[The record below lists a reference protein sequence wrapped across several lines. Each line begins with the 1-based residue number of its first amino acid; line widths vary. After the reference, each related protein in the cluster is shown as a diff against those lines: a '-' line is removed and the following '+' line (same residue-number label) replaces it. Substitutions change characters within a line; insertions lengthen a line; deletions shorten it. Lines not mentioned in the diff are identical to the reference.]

1 MNFLSYSEYRP
12 PFRTPAFLDSLDSSN
27 PCFSAS
33 PLTVRKAQKQLRTVT
48 AFTPTTHSL
57 RPRVLHPCQT
67 AKLATASPNTPICE
81 ALPGNLQSLK
91 PHYLSNLYP
100 FKLSSSTFPS
110 SGRILGQ
117 NSFSPPP
124 APHTTSENSPRI
136 QHEVSKQQDHGHFW
150 LPQRHASSNDMQ
162 CEKLTSKYDLH
173 SLR

>member
-48 AFTPTTHSL
+48 AFTPTTRSL
-57 RPRVLHPCQT
+57 RPRVLHPRQT
-67 AKLATASPNTPICE
+67 AKLATASPNTTICE

-117 NSFSPPP
+117 NSFSPP
-124 APHTTSENSPRI
+124 
-136 QHEVSKQQDHGHFW
+136 
-150 LPQRHASSNDMQ
+150 LPSTPLQKTAQGYNMKLASSKTMVISDCHKGMPLQMICNVKSSPLNMI
-162 CEKLTSKYDLH
+162 CTA
-173 SLR
+173 